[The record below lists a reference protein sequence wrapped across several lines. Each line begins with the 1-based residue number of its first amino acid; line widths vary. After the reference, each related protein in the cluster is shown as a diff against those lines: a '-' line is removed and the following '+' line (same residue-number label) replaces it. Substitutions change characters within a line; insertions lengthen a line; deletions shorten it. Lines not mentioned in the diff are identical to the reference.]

1 MDKIDMDISFK
12 SLVISCI
19 DTNYIYQSDSKG
31 IKEFLSPFYEFIV
44 TKKRHFPNDRNVT
57 PIKHLKISF

>member
-1 MDKIDMDISFK
+1 MDKIDIDISSK

-31 IKEFLSPFYEFIV
+31 IKEFLSLFYEFIV
-44 TKKRHFPNDRNVT
+44 TKK
-57 PIKHLKISF
+57 